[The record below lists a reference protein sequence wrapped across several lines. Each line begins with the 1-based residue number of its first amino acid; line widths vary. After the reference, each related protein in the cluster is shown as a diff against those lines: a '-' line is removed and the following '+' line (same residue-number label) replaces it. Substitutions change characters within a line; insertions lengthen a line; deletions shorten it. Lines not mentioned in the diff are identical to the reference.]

1 MRLGILFLRRLGF
14 WLIIRKDFKGGC
26 VGLFMVKKKKK
37 KDEVKKTKIKT
48 SSRSSYKIAQAA
60 LKRLR
65 MRNR

>member
-1 MRLGILFLRRLGF
+1 MRRGILFLRRLG
-14 WLIIRKDFKGGC
+14 WRLIIRKNFKGRCIWG
-26 VGLFMVKKKKK
+26 FMAEKKK

-48 SSRSSYKIAQAA
+48 SSRSAYRMGMAA